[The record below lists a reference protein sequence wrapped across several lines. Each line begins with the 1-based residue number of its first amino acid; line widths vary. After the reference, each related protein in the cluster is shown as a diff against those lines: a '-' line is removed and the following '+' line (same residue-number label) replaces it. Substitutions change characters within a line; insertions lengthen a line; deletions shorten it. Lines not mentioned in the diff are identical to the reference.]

1 MANLARTLKSP
12 YLSPRF
18 RSSMSNRTMPSSPD
32 FSLTSPNSP
41 LSDYFGDLV
50 AFGRDTETLAS
61 GRPGFSRDG
70 NQGGEDATPPNFRVP
85 DDDDRFAPG
94 TSSSF
99 STLRSRSRA
108 RSKVIEVPQPK
119 HFSTAPAC
127 TPPEPLSARGTY
139 FSFHEDRNGRI
150 HHPHSFQHQADAR
163 MSRLIAESGPV
174 YAGHP
179 TPHPAQSALMASSN
193 TPVASYLAP
202 GFYDSPLPMGKY
214 YPSNFESR
222 GTSQSM
228 LHPALAGT
236 LSSNISPDSKT
247 IPLSHLVTPETE
259 LHRKL
264 QLYRRDIFVQASMAA
279 SELLTNPANSS
290 NKLVGGVSIN
300 SLSLR
305 GARLPAQTP
314 HKPRS
319 PRLLPLDS
327 PGPVTPMYLEPLGG
341 GDYLI
346 R

>member
-1 MANLARTLKSP
+1 MAHLAT
-12 YLSPRF
+12 LSPF
-18 RSSMSNRTMPSSPD
+18 LP
-32 FSLTSPNSP
+32 
-41 LSDYFGDLV
+41 
-50 AFGRDTETLAS
+50 
-61 GRPGFSRDG
+61 
-70 NQGGEDATPPNFRVP
+70 
-85 DDDDRFAPG
+85 DDDRFAPG

-119 HFSTAPAC
+119 HFSTAPAR
-127 TPPEPLSARGTY
+127 TPPERSSARGDVPDY
-139 FSFHEDRNGRI
+139 FSFHEDPNGRI
-150 HHPHSFQHQADAR
+150 QHPHLFQHQADAR
-163 MSRLIAESGPV
+163 MSPLIAESGPV
-174 YAGHP
+174 YADRP
-179 TPHPAQSALMASSN
+179 TSHPAQNALMASSN
-193 TPVASYLAP
+193 TPVTSYLAP

-247 IPLSHLVTPETE
+247 IPLPHLVTPETE

-264 QLYRRDIFVQASMAA
+264 QQYRRDIMVQASMAA
-279 SELLTNPANSS
+279 SELLINPANSG

-327 PGPVTPMYLEPLGG
+327 PGPVTPMDLELLGG
-341 GDYLI
+341 GDYLS